1 MKRFLS
7 AILIGALS
15 LSLVACGGSEK
26 EAASETIQ
34 LSVQAEADWLEYY
47 QATADRV
54 KAKHPDVEI
63 SLIETGSF
71 DHLDVLDSTDVMN
84 KDIADVFAIPADR
97 IHILSGKE
105 ALAALDA
112 KQMAEN
118 VGGFGDYDAG
128 LGGNFKVDGEYLAF
142 PMNIETLVNFANT
155 SNAES
160 KGVDLANTVEFTQLD
175 GEGMLVPVF
184 NAWFGVALTNT
195 AEIAMLDKT
204 EAGELYSDLTKDF
217 SELTADQQQVFEALY
232 DYWKI
237 HNELGTTLWDKE
249 AAWGYM
255 DSEFATDGN
264 NVVRLEGPWSTGS
277 LSNLAS
283 NGEALEILPITHVT
297 LNGKPLAHWKG
308 GWGMVVNSRV
318 EEDAAKMEMAQI
330 FIEELVNP
338 EHAVELFEATGKIL
352 ENVDKS
358 VYENSDLTDTDKVI
372 IAAVIDSYENAPAR
386 PLFTEWGAVWDTWET
401 SMLSWSAV
409 KPNSVEEA
417 YDQVQAAFKA
427 MMMNF

>member
-7 AILIGALS
+7 VLLIAAMS
-15 LSLVACGGSEK
+15 FSMVACGSSEK
-26 EAASETIQ
+26 EAANETIK

-47 QATADRV
+47 QETADRV
-54 KAKHPDVEI
+54 TEKYPEVEI

-97 IHILSGKE
+97 IHILANKE
-105 ALAALDA
+105 ALSALDA

-118 VGGFGDYDAG
+118 IGGFGDYDAG
-128 LGGNFKVDGEYLAF
+128 LGGNFRVNGEYLAF

-155 SNAES
+155 SNAATNNVNLNS
-160 KGVDLANTVEFTQLD
+160 TVEFTELD
-175 GEGMLVPVF
+175 AEDMLIPVF

-195 AEIAMLDKT
+195 ADIAMLDKT
-204 EAGELYSDLTKDF
+204 ESGELYSDLTKDF
-217 SELTADQQQVFEALY
+217 SELTAEQQEVFGALY
-232 DYWKI
+232 DYWSA

-283 NGEALEILPITHVT
+283 DGEALEILPITHVT
-297 LNGKPLAHWKG
+297 LNGSPLAHWKG

-318 EEDAAKMEMAQI
+318 EENEAQMEMAQI
-330 FIEELVNP
+330 FIEELLNP
-338 EHAVELFEATGKIL
+338 EQAVELFSATGKIM

-358 VYENSDLTDTDKVI
+358 VYENSDLSDMDKVI
-372 IAAVIDSYENAPAR
+372 IGAVIESYENAPAR

-401 SMLSWSAV
+401 SLLSWSAV
-409 KPNSVEEA
+409 KPATVEDA
-417 YDQVQAAFKA
+417 YEQVQASFKA